1 MRKQAKGCDRL
12 SCPLPDLTL
21 TRPLTPVYTRDGGR
35 TRTCL
40 SASLLCF
47 VLTGSQ
53 PLSKESALH
62 GRLCFWKLLSRT
74 LLNAQLSWC
83 FAVGGEE
90 AWALCCCH
98 GCHTAR
104 PDRLLPGGQGHP
116 ASPAPRAGT
125 GGQGHS
131 CSSLKP
137 CTSLEGV
144 WYLPLPLRPT
154 SGEEDWGLTTTL
166 QRTIGKL
173 QTQRVFSLLPEQGQY
188 ELILESRKVSSKL
201 SKRAKDE
208 RLTP

>member
-1 MRKQAKGCDRL
+1 MTASRVL
-12 SCPLPDLTL
+12 LPAVTL
-21 TRPLTPVYTRDGGR
+21 TRPLTLVYTWDSGR
-35 TRTCL
+35 TRICL
-40 SASLLCF
+40 SASSLCF

-53 PLSKESALH
+53 PLSKESALR
-62 GRLCFWKLLSRT
+62 GRLCFWKLLFRT

-90 AWALCCCH
+90 AWALCCCR
-98 GCHTAR
+98 GCHTAL
-104 PDRLLPGGQGHP
+104 PGRLLPRGQGHLD
-116 ASPAPRAGT
+116 SPAPHAGT

-154 SGEEDWGLTTTL
+154 SGAEDWGLTTTL

-173 QTQRVFSLLPEQGQY
+173 QTQKVFSLLPEQGQY
-188 ELILESRKVSSKL
+188 GLILESRKVSSKL
-201 SKRAKDE
+201 SESKR
-208 RLTP
+208 